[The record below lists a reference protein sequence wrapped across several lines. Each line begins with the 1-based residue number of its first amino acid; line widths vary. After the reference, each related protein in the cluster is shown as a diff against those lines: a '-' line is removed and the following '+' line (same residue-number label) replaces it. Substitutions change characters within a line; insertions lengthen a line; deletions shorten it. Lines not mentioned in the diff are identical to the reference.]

1 MPKASQLGR
10 TVPLSSRSNR
20 SRAMRI
26 LTTASSGLHVAPHRT
41 THTVTCVLRR
51 DPFTPPASWAY
62 SVWVTLEDLPK
73 TGRIAVGSVETHD
86 VTYQMA
92 PRPIAVLVPRPQS

>member
-10 TVPLSSRSNR
+10 TVSLSSRSNR

-26 LTTASSGLHVAPHRT
+26 LTTASSGLRVVPHSSAR
-41 THTVTCVLRR
+41 TVTCVLRR
-51 DPFTPPASWAY
+51 DPFTPPTSWAY
-62 SVWVTLEDLPK
+62 SVWVTLEDLPT
-73 TGRIAVGSVETHD
+73 TGRIVVGSFETHD

-92 PRPIAVLVPRPQS
+92 PRPVAVLVPRPQS